1 MDEKLFRNIE
11 RILKSGNSLS
21 FGIDEPTQ
29 GGHDVRVILND
40 KLIGEVY
47 QFNKNLKC
55 YENVMKGDNL
65 EIDIG
70 LGIQEWIYAEF
81 FDFVCDKDY
90 LLGDSYDNCTF
101 YLEEN
106 RLNLSIS
113 GLRNWD
119 GEEESI
125 GGTWKSISFE

>member
-1 MDEKLFRNIE
+1 M
-11 RILKSGNSLS
+11 
-21 FGIDEPTQ
+21 GIDEPTQ

-47 QFNKNLKC
+47 QFNKNLNC

-101 YLEEN
+101 YLEEK

-125 GGTWKSISFE
+125 GGSIEINLF